1 MHVLGEAS
9 KQQLLTLSRNALI
22 DAANKRAIKP
32 IEIDRLPDDLRA
44 IGTSFVTLRE
54 GEHLRGCIGALEA
67 RVPLAEDVRQHTAA
81 AALYDYRF
89 PPVTAEETNRIS
101 IEISVLSPPVKLEFM
116 EEADLLDRLEKGKEG
131 VIIQY
136 QNRRATF
143 LPQVWDRIPDPNQFL
158 SLLCEKAGLGS
169 RAWKTLDLM
178 VYVYQVEKIDEESG

>member
-1 MHVLGEAS
+1 MHRLGEAS
-9 KQQLLTLSRNALI
+9 KQQLLALSRDALI
-22 DAANKRAIKP
+22 DAANKRALEP

-54 GEHLRGCIGALEA
+54 REHLRGCIGALEA
-67 RVPLAEDVRQHTAA
+67 RVPLAEDVRQHTVA

-89 PPVTAEETNRIS
+89 PPVTAEETERIS
-101 IEISVLSPPVKLEFM
+101 IEISVLTTPVKLEFS
-116 EEADLLDRLEKGKEG
+116 EAADLLDRLEKHNEG

-143 LPQVWDRIPDPNQFL
+143 LPQVWDRISDPTQFL

-169 RAWKTLDLM
+169 RAWETLELM